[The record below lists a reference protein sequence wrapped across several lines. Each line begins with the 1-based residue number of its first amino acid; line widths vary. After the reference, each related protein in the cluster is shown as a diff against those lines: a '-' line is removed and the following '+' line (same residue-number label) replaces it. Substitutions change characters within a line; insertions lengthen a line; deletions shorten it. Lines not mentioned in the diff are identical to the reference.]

1 MGVFQN
7 HLMAAAVAKA
17 AESTDFY
24 TYQIDQSCRL
34 NGAEYLE
41 RTYSGSPTST
51 TTGTL
56 SVWFKKSAN
65 GNADSMFTSGNGSG
79 DKELNFRILDDNT
92 MRLNIYD
99 GSSQVGSIVS
109 TDLFRDTSAWY
120 HFLALWDTSQ
130 ATASNR
136 LKMYVNGTQV
146 TNLSDSTYP
155 SQDQES
161 YMFADGRKVAVGY
174 QTWNSSGN
182 VKGYLAE
189 AYGIDGIAYTPSTFG
204 ETKNGVWIP
213 KDASSAVTFG
223 NGGFYL
229 KFESSGDLGN
239 DSSGNNNDFT
249 PSGLAATD
257 QMLDSPTFDGTSN
270 GGNFCVLNPLGQQ
283 GGGTES
289 GTCTEGNLL
298 TAAADYG
305 QIATFGLTAAQGGKW
320 YWEAYCPTSSPSGLE
335 LGISND
341 MCNSSTA
348 FGYNDPGSGPGADHI
363 GYYGRDNDGTLHS
376 GITDGTHAVAPYGP
390 DYNSGEIVG
399 IAVDVDNGKI
409 WFSNGEDGTS
419 GNPDWITG
427 DPADGSSPAR
437 GSGGSVT
444 TALDF
449 TKTWYPSFGNW
460 SGASRAMHFN
470 FGQDSSFSGTKTGSE
485 GAADGNGYGDFYYN
499 PPSGFVALC
508 AANLTTP
515 AADPADE
522 KGPVNYFANTLWTGD
537 GNSGREM
544 TIAMAKKPSLSVIK
558 QRNSANGWN
567 VWTQAYNSGDYDSF
581 GEFNSTGAWNANQ
594 GASGPYTA
602 DPTATTLTLTAY
614 GQVNASSDT
623 YVNYKWVAN
632 GGTTSTNTEG
642 DIDSTVEV
650 DDDRGISILS
660 WTGTLTGSG
669 VKLIGHG
676 LSAAPA
682 MFITKSTSTTGNWW
696 VFHTGA
702 TSWNYGLNLQS
713 TAAQADKSG
722 NGSMSA
728 PTATVFSTNYT
739 DGLGTNGENLI
750 AFCFSNKDGFS
761 RLGSY
766 EGNGNANGTYV
777 YCGFRPTW
785 IMTKSLDSTSDWQ
798 IFDNERI
805 GYNVDNNELQANETD
820 AEATTDMIDILS
832 NGFKCRIATDP
843 NVAETYIF
851 AAFAENPLKY
861 ATAR

>member
-1 MGVFQN
+1 M
-7 HLMAAAVAKA
+7 
-17 AESTDFY
+17 
-24 TYQIDQSCRL
+24 IRL

-174 QTWNSSGN
+174 QTWNGSGN

-204 ETKNGVWIP
+204 TSKNGVWIP

-470 FGQDSSFSGTKTGSE
+470 FGQDSSFAGTKTGSE

-515 AADPADE
+515 AADPADDD
-522 KGPVNYFANTLWTGD
+522 GPYKYFVPKLYTGD
-537 GNSGREM
+537 G
-544 TIAMAKKPSLSVIK
+544 
-558 QRNSANGWN
+558 
-567 VWTQAYNSGDYDSF
+567 
-581 GEFNSTGAWNANQ
+581 
-594 GASGPYTA
+594 AS
-602 DPTATTLTLTAY
+602 TLTISGLEFQPDFTWIKNRDAADSHCIFDSTR
-614 GQVNASSDT
+614 GVTKLLSSDVASAET
-623 YVNYKWVAN
+623 TDADTLKSFTSDGYTVGADVKVNTSTEKYASFNWKVN
-632 GGTTSTNTEG
+632 GGTTAANTVG
-642 DIDSTVEV
+642 DIDTVTQINTTTGCSIV
-650 DDDRGISILS
+650 TYTGNGIADQ
-660 WTGTLTGSG
+660 TL
-669 VKLIGHG
+669 GHG
-676 LSAAPA
+676 LGSVPECILVKNRSEGDSWAVYNVGMGNAAHMLLDTTDAATTSSAYWG
-682 MFITKSTSTTGNWW
+682 STTPTTTVWT
-696 VFHTGA
+696 TG
-702 TSWNYGLNLQS
+702 SDGKLNS
-713 TAAQADKSG
+713 S
-722 NGSMSA
+722 S
-728 PTATVFSTNYT
+728 
-739 DGLGTNGENLI
+739 ENHV
-750 AFCFSNKDGFS
+750 AFLFAGKEGFS
-761 RLGSY
+761 RFGSY
-766 EGNGNANGTYV
+766 EGNGNADGTFV
-777 YCGFRPTW
+777 YCGFRPAW
-785 IMTKSLDSTSDWQ
+785 IMTKSVDSSSDWQ
-798 IFDNERI
+798 IFDDLRE
-805 GYNVDNNELQANETD
+805 GYNVDNDELWANLTT

-851 AAFAENPLKY
+851 LAWAHNPLKY

>member
-1 MGVFQN
+1 MSGPLSNPFMFN
-7 HLMAAAVAKA
+7 SAAD
-17 AESTDFY
+17 DFY
-24 TYQIDQSCRL
+24 DHQIAQSCRFDQ
-34 NGAEYLE
+34 GSTSYLY
-41 RTYSGSPTST
+41 RTQGTGSSQKIWTFST
-51 TTGTL
+51 
-56 SVWFKKSAN
+56 WFKKGKLITTTAQNPLIFSGAQAGGTNHGGLFLDSAKGGDLRPFN
-65 GNADSMFTSGNGSG
+65 YTSSF
-79 DKELNFRILDDNT
+79 DF
-92 MRLNIYD
+92 
-99 GSSQVGSIVS
+99 
-109 TDLFRDTSAWY
+109 DLRTTAVYRDYSAWY
-120 HFLALWDTSQ
+120 HVVMRVDTTQ
-130 ATASNR
+130 GASGDRVR
-136 LKMYVNGTQV
+136 LYVNGEQV
-146 TNLSDSTYP
+146 TAFDTESQPSLNFDTAFGIDSTIMYVGDATGSDSFDGYMAETIFTDG
-155 SQDQES
+155 QS
-161 YMFADGRKVAVGY
+161 YAPT
-174 QTWNSSGN
+174 Q
-182 VKGYLAE
+182 
-189 AYGIDGIAYTPSTFG
+189 FG
-204 ETKNGVWIP
+204 EDKNGVWIP
-213 KDASSAVTFG
+213 KDPSGTTFG
-223 NGGFYL
+223 DNGFHL
-229 KFESSGDLGN
+229 KYESSGDLGN

-249 PSGLAATD
+249 ASGLAAHD
-257 QMLDSPTFDGTSN
+257 QMLDSPTFDSSSN

-702 TSWNYGLNLQS
+702 TSWNHGLNLQS
-713 TAAQADKSG
+713 TAAEADKSG

-728 PTATVFSTNYT
+728 PTTTVFSTNYT

-851 AAFAENPLKY
+851 AAFAENPFKY